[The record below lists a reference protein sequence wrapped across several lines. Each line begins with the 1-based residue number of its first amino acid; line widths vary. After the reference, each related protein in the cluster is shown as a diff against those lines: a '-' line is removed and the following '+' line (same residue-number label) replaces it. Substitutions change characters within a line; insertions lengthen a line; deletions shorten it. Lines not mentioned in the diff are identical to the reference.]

1 LDELQPT
8 WTEVSRTAD
17 RRKSREHQLVLQAM
31 GIPHGT
37 MHADGTLLLLVRTED
52 GARATEQIERYER
65 ENVGWPPREDV
76 PAPISDGAVAI
87 AIYAAILLGLY
98 ALDHGG
104 ASNGANRDLWS
115 VGAAVAGKIRA
126 GEVWRAITA
135 LTLHT
140 DLSHVVGNLLFGGVF
155 GWILA
160 RSVGA
165 GFAWAGFVLAGAL
178 GNLLNALLQP
188 ADHVSIGASTG
199 VFGALGIQVAFE
211 WTRRRETGASKWRTW
226 VPIAMGLALFLW
238 LGTGGGSFSV
248 TDTARETQRKLT
260 EITSHVDVMA
270 HVTGAAVGLLIGIAL
285 ATLRNKVRF
294 RGRVQT
300 VTGAVTIAAVG
311 VAWWIALHS

>member
-17 RRKSREHQLVLQAM
+17 RRKSREHELVLQAM

-37 MHADGTLLLLVRTED
+37 MHADGALLLLVRTED
-52 GARATEQIERYER
+52 GLRALEQIERYER
-65 ENVGWPPREDV
+65 ENVGWPPREEV

-87 AIYAAILLGLY
+87 VVYAAVLLIVY
-98 ALDHGG
+98 AIDHGLERSG
-104 ASNGANRDLWS
+104 AKRDLWTT
-115 VGAAVAGKIRA
+115 GAAVAGRIRA
-126 GEVWRAITA
+126 GQWWRAITA

-140 DLSHVVGNLLFGGVF
+140 DVSHVIGNLLFGGVF

-165 GFAWAGFVLAGAL
+165 GFAWAGFLLAGTI
-178 GNLLNALLQP
+178 GNLLNAALQP

-211 WTRRRETGASKWRTW
+211 WARRRETGASKWRTW
-226 VPIAMGLALFLW
+226 LPIAMGLALFLW

-248 TDTARETQRKLT
+248 TDTARETERKLT
-260 EITSHVDVMA
+260 EITSRVDVMA
-270 HVTGAAVGLLIGIAL
+270 HVTGAAVGLLVGIVLAAL
-285 ATLRNKVRF
+285 RHKVSF
-294 RGRVQT
+294 RGRAQIVSG
-300 VTGAVTIAAVG
+300 VLTIVG
-311 VAWWIALHS
+311 VAGAWWIALHS

>member
-8 WTEVSRTAD
+8 WTEVSRSAD

-37 MHADGTLLLLVRTED
+37 MNADGALLLLVRTED
-52 GARATEQIERYER
+52 GARALEQIERYDR
-65 ENVGWPPREDV
+65 ENAGWPPREDV
-76 PAPISDGAVAI
+76 PAPISDGAIAI
-87 AIYAAILLGLY
+87 VIYAAALVAVY

-104 ASNGANRDLWS
+104 AKRDLWA

-126 GEVWRAITA
+126 GQWWRTITA

-140 DLSHVVGNLLFGGVF
+140 DLSHIVGNLLFGGVF

-165 GFAWAGFVLAGAL
+165 GFAWAGFVLAGAI
-178 GNLLNALLQP
+178 GNLLNAALQP

-211 WTRRRETGASKWRTW
+211 WLRRRETGASKWRTW
-226 VPIAMGLALFLW
+226 IPIAMGLALFLW
-238 LGTGGGSFSV
+238 LGTGGGSFNV
-248 TDTARETQRKLT
+248 TDTARETERKLA
-260 EITSHVDVMA
+260 EITSRVDVMA
-270 HVTGAAVGLLIGIAL
+270 HVTGAAVGLLVGLGLAL
-285 ATLRNKVRF
+285 LRHKVRF
-294 RGRVQT
+294 RGRVQI
-300 VTGAVTIAAVG
+300 VAGAATMLAVAG
-311 VAWWIALHS
+311 AWWMALHT